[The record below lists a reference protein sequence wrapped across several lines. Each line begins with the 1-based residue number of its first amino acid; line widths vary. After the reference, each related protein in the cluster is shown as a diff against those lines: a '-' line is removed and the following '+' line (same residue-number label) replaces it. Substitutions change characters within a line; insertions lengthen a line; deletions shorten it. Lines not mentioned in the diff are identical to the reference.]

1 MNIENKT
8 YIEALDIPFEEMG
21 ENEAKIITNEI
32 NRNLI
37 KGFKKR
43 LIYSALIAVVVCIF
57 EIIGRINQNRNDS
70 IPGVI
75 IAFII
80 FLVIFNLLSYG
91 YVILKKKMDV
101 YSAHSVC
108 VYTKITEKYEQN
120 KLSKENKQKSKNYVI
135 LESDHFHCTTAF
147 PIEDYTTFK
156 NMKIGD
162 DILLVKSS
170 PYGNIQYDL
179 YKIN

>member
-1 MNIENKT
+1 MNTVNKT
-8 YIEALDIPFEEMG
+8 YIEALDIPFEEIG
-21 ENEAKIITNEI
+21 EKEEKIITDEI

-37 KGFKKR
+37 KHFKKR
-43 LIYSALIAVVVCIF
+43 FIYSVLIAIVVCIL
-57 EIIGRINQNRNDS
+57 EIIGRINQNRTDS

-75 IAFII
+75 IVFMV

-91 YVILKKKMDV
+91 YVILKRKMDV

-108 VYTKITEKYEQN
+108 VYTKITEKYGQN
-120 KLSKENKQKSKNYVI
+120 KLSDENKQKSKNYVI

-147 PIEDYTTFK
+147 PIEDYAVFN

-162 DILLVKSS
+162 DVLLVKSS

-179 YKIN
+179 YRIN